1 MIIIRT
7 IHFLNDKRAVIL
19 CNEGDITL
27 QCSLCRAGT
36 NAMSEIVLTFET
48 LAGGGLAAVYVA
60 LLIVETQFPLREAKR
75 PKPKRF
81 LVNVG
86 LSILA
91 LATGAY
97 IVAPVALA
105 LATHAA
111 KTSFGL
117 LNVLSLP
124 PAVKFILGFLA
135 MDLTFYYWHRANH
148 VFPIL
153 WRFHNVHH
161 VDQDLDVSTSLRFH
175 FGEVFYSVGFRAL
188 QVYVFGIPVLTY
200 LLYEVAFQCA
210 TLFHH
215 SNVRL
220 PIKLERALNKI
231 IVTPR
236 MHGIHHSI
244 VKEETNSNYSVIFM
258 WWDVLH
264 GTLRL
269 NIKQADVVIGV
280 PAYMDSQ
287 DNRLLN
293 LLILPFR
300 KQRKYWRLTDGK
312 QSERRLPSEAK
323 NLLLA

>member
-1 MIIIRT
+1 
-7 IHFLNDKRAVIL
+7 
-19 CNEGDITL
+19 
-27 QCSLCRAGT
+27 
-36 NAMSEIVLTFET
+36 MSGFVPTFET
-48 LAGGGLAAVYVA
+48 LAAGALATVYVA

-81 LVNVG
+81 LVNAG
-86 LSILA
+86 LSGLA
-91 LATGAY
+91 LGTGVY

-105 LATHAA
+105 LATRSAE
-111 KTSFGL
+111 TSFGL
-117 LNVLSLP
+117 LNALSLP
-124 PAVKFILGFLA
+124 PTLKFVLGFLA

-148 VFPIL
+148 VFPIF

-161 VDQDLDVSTSLRFH
+161 VDQDLDVTTSLRFH
-175 FGEVFYSVGFRAL
+175 FGEVFYSAVFRAL
-188 QVYVFGIPVLTY
+188 QVSLLGISVLTY
-200 LLYEVAFQCA
+200 LVYEVAFQCA

-220 PIKLERALNKI
+220 PIKLERAINRI

-244 VKEETNSNYSVIFM
+244 VKEETSSNYSVIFR

-269 NIKQADVVIGV
+269 NIKQTDIVIGV
-280 PAYMDSQ
+280 PAYMDTQ
-287 DNRLLN
+287 DNKLMN

-300 KQRKYWRLTDGK
+300 KQREYWRLTDGK
-312 QSERRLPSEAK
+312 QSERRLSSEVK

>member
-1 MIIIRT
+1 MRRCVVVVMSGDLSFRDRLSL
-7 IHFLNDKRAVIL
+7 FLAD
-19 CNEGDITL
+19 
-27 QCSLCRAGT
+27 T
-36 NAMSEIVLTFET
+36 NTMSEFIPKFET
-48 LAGGGLAAVYVA
+48 LAGGVLTAVYVA
-60 LLIVETQFPLREAKR
+60 LLIVETQFPLRDAKCL
-75 PKPKRF
+75 KPKRF
-81 LVNVG
+81 LVNVA
-86 LSILA
+86 LSGLA
-91 LATGAY
+91 LGTGVY
-97 IVAPVALA
+97 IVAAVALA

-111 KTSFGL
+111 ETSFGL
-117 LNVLSLP
+117 LNALSLP
-124 PAVKFILGFLA
+124 RPLKFILGFLA

-148 VFPIL
+148 VIPIF

-161 VDQDLDVSTSLRFH
+161 VDQDLDVTTSLRFH

-188 QVYVFGIPVLTY
+188 QVYLLGTSVLTY
-200 LLYEVAFQCA
+200 LVYEVAFQCA

-231 IVTPR
+231 FVTPR

-244 VKEETNSNYSVIFM
+244 VKDETNSNYSVIFR

-280 PAYMDSQ
+280 PAYMDPQ
-287 DNRLLN
+287 DNELLN

-300 KQRKYWRLTDGK
+300 KQREYWRLPDGK
-312 QSERRLPSEAK
+312 QSERREPSEAK

>member
-1 MIIIRT
+1 M
-7 IHFLNDKRAVIL
+7 
-19 CNEGDITL
+19 
-27 QCSLCRAGT
+27 
-36 NAMSEIVLTFET
+36 MSESGPTFET
-48 LAGGGLAAVYVA
+48 LAGGVLTAVYVA

-81 LVNVG
+81 LLNVG
-86 LSILA
+86 LSGLA
-91 LATGAY
+91 LGTGAY
-97 IVAPVALA
+97 IAAPVALA
-105 LATHAA
+105 LAMHSTE
-111 KTSFGL
+111 TSVGL
-117 LNVLSLP
+117 LNMLSLP
-124 PAVKFILGFLA
+124 PTLKLILGFLA

-148 VFPIL
+148 VFPIF

-161 VDQDLDVSTSLRFH
+161 VDQDLDVSTSFRFH

-188 QVYVFGIPVLTY
+188 QVYLLGISVLTY

-210 TLFHH
+210 TMFHH

-220 PIKLERALNKI
+220 PIRVERALNKI

-244 VKEETNSNYSVIFM
+244 VKEETNSNYSVIFR

-280 PAYMDSQ
+280 PAYMDPQ
-287 DNRLLN
+287 DNKFLH
-293 LLILPFR
+293 LLILPFM
-300 KQRKYWRLTDGK
+300 KQREYWRLTDGK
-312 QSERRLPSEAK
+312 QSERRLPSEVK

>member
-1 MIIIRT
+1 
-7 IHFLNDKRAVIL
+7 
-19 CNEGDITL
+19 
-27 QCSLCRAGT
+27 
-36 NAMSEIVLTFET
+36 MSEFVPTFET
-48 LAGGGLAAVYVA
+48 IAGIVLATIYVA
-60 LLIVETQFPLREAKR
+60 LFIVEAQFPLREAKR

-86 LSILA
+86 LSGLG
-91 LATGAY
+91 LATGVY

-105 LATHAA
+105 LATRS
-111 KTSFGL
+111 TSFGL
-117 LNVLSLP
+117 LNVLPLP
-124 PAVKFILGFLA
+124 LTVKFILGFLA

-148 VFPIL
+148 VFPIF

-161 VDQDLDVSTSLRFH
+161 IDPDLDVSTSLRFH
-175 FGEVFYSVGFRAL
+175 FGEVLYSTGFRAL
-188 QVYVFGIPVLTY
+188 QVYLLGISVFTY
-200 LLYEVAFQCA
+200 LVYEVAFQCA

-244 VKEETNSNYSVIFM
+244 VKDETNSNYSVIFR
-258 WWDVLH
+258 WWDLLH

-269 NIKQADVVIGV
+269 NVKQADVVIGV
-280 PAYMDSQ
+280 PAYMDPQ
-287 DNRLLN
+287 DNKFLN

-300 KQRKYWRLTDGK
+300 KQREYWRQTDGK
-312 QSERRLPSEAK
+312 QPERRVPSDAK
-323 NLLLA
+323 NLLRA

>member
-1 MIIIRT
+1 MW
-7 IHFLNDKRAVIL
+7 LLLA
-19 CNEGDITL
+19 E
-27 QCSLCRAGT
+27 T
-36 NAMSEIVLTFET
+36 NMMSESGPTFET
-48 LAGGGLAAVYVA
+48 LAGGVLTAVYVA

-81 LVNVG
+81 LVNICLSGLAVG
-86 LSILA
+86 TGACIVAPVGLA
-91 LATGAY
+91 LATRSAE
-97 IVAPVALA
+97 
-105 LATHAA
+105 
-111 KTSFGL
+111 TSFGL

-124 PAVKFILGFLA
+124 PTVKFILGFLA

-148 VFPIL
+148 VFPIF

-188 QVYVFGIPVLTY
+188 QVYLLGISVLTY

-231 IVTPR
+231 FVTPR

-244 VKEETNSNYSVIFM
+244 VKDETNSNYSVIFR

-269 NIKQADVVIGV
+269 NIKQADIVIGV
-280 PAYMDSQ
+280 PAYMDPQ
-287 DNRLLN
+287 DNKLLN
-293 LLILPFR
+293 LLILPFM
-300 KQRKYWRLTDGK
+300 KQREYWRLTDGK
-312 QSERRLPSEAK
+312 QSERRLLSEEK